1 MAHYLLDTHVVIW
14 LLEADSNLSETL
26 VATINDTK
34 NRISVSIATLWEMT
48 IKHSLGKLEL
58 RKSLSEIFRHL
69 KSLDINIL
77 GIREGHLL
85 VLQQLPFHHR
95 DPFDRI
101 IISQSISEG
110 IALMSKDSV
119 FNKYD
124 ITLRWE

>member
-14 LLEADSNLSETL
+14 LLEADSNLSEKL

-48 IKHSLGKLEL
+48 IKHSLGKLKL
-58 RKSLSEIFRHL
+58 KKSLSEIFSHL

-77 GIREGHLL
+77 DIREKHLL
-85 VLQQLPFHHR
+85 ALQQLPFHHR

-110 IALMSKDSV
+110 ITLISKDSV
-119 FNKYD
+119 FNEYD
-124 ITLRWE
+124 ITLLW

>member
-26 VATINDTK
+26 VATINDTT

-85 VLQQLPFHHR
+85 ALQQLPFHHR

-101 IISQSISEG
+101 IISQSISEE
-110 IALMSKDSV
+110 IALMSKDAV